1 MERTVE
7 MFIKQVEEEVHDVL
21 VEAALFAMPRDKERS
36 MLALSVKDKLKDM
49 DTEDIEKLMGACGY
63 KKIVDDF
70 SHMFRENGYVYFTD
84 SMHFNHDIFC
94 NKWTGELLNKV
105 IKDLVKYRQE
115 SMNRPAWE
123 RGW

>member
-7 MFIKQVEEEVHDVL
+7 MFIKQVEEEVKEVL
-21 VEAALFAMPRDKERS
+21 MEAALFAMPRDKERG

-49 DTEDIEKLMGACGY
+49 DKEDIEKLMSACGDN
-63 KKIVDDF
+63 KIVSDF
-70 SHMFRENGYVYFTD
+70 SHMFMENKYVYFTD

-105 IKDLVKYRQE
+105 ITDLVKYRIE
-115 SMNRPAWE
+115 SIWK